1 MKHNAILITN
11 DVNLQAKAKALKI
24 KVETYDVVDVS
35 LDSLLDQDSLD
46 LTFEEIEA
54 IKNKHYI
61 IREECKNGHYYL
73 SNAFLLKCIDN
84 FGKLVKIDSEVI
96 SFDSFHGETI
106 KPKNAEQIF
115 FIDSLYD
122 VSREVVVNVGNA
134 GSGKTILSL
143 AFGLH
148 QVLDKKMYDEI
159 IVVKPPVQLLN
170 EDRLGYL
177 PGDLFDKMTPY
188 LRGILSALKKI
199 FKHDMEYINRLGNS
213 VGLKEAKSAEDIL
226 KVFVKLGLIR
236 IAPIDTIKGE
246 TFDDAFIIVDE
257 AQDLTYTEAKALMTR
272 IGERS
277 KTVVIGD
284 LNQISIPY
292 TTFKNSGLSIIANAY
307 DNKNISAIVRMKTVH
322 RSEVAKI
329 AVENI

>member
-1 MKHNAILITN
+1 LDAEFKDGFYLLDNGIRLKIDFGNNGSNSASSFFDADTANAYSDNKILSIAMKHNAILITN

-148 QVLDKKMYDEI
+148 
-159 IVVKPPVQLLN
+159 
-170 EDRLGYL
+170 
-177 PGDLFDKMTPY
+177 
-188 LRGILSALKKI
+188 
-199 FKHDMEYINRLGNS
+199 
-213 VGLKEAKSAEDIL
+213 
-226 KVFVKLGLIR
+226 
-236 IAPIDTIKGE
+236 
-246 TFDDAFIIVDE
+246 
-257 AQDLTYTEAKALMTR
+257 
-272 IGERS
+272 
-277 KTVVIGD
+277 
-284 LNQISIPY
+284 
-292 TTFKNSGLSIIANAY
+292 
-307 DNKNISAIVRMKTVH
+307 
-322 RSEVAKI
+322 
-329 AVENI
+329 

>member
-1 MKHNAILITN
+1 MKYNAILITN

-35 LDSLLDQDSLD
+35 LDSLLDQD
-46 LTFEEIEA
+46 FIELSVED
-54 IKNKHYI
+54 IETMRREHYI
-61 IREECKNGHYYL
+61 IKEGCKNGHYYL

-84 FGKLVKIDSEVI
+84 FGKLIKVDSNVI
-96 SFDSFHGETI
+96 YFDSFHGETI

-115 FIDSLYD
+115 FIDALYD
-122 VSREVVVNVGNA
+122 AGREVVVNVGSQ

-143 AFGLH
+143 AYGLYA
-148 QVLDKKMYDEI
+148 VLDKKMFDEI
-159 IVVKPPVQLLN
+159 VIVKPPVQLLN

-199 FKHDMEYINRLGNS
+199 FKQDMEYINRLGSS
-213 VGLKEAKSAEDIL
+213 VGIKEAKSPEDIL

-292 TTFKNSGLSIIANAY
+292 TTWRNSGLSIIANAF
-307 DNKNISAIVRMKTVH
+307 DNKSISSMVRMKHVH
-322 RSEVAKI
+322 RGEVAKI
-329 AVENI
+329 AVENM